1 MSQPERARLTIRRA
15 ADPEAA
21 EAFLSGRPLQAV
33 PTHAPVVA
41 AAPAL
46 APVVEVPRVEVAAPV
61 AMSVAAPS
69 ALAGRRVHERKDG
82 RRVRRKT
89 VLLVEDLARRVDVFA
104 AANGVDK
111 TAVMHDA
118 LERWLAE
125 RGAIGGSAEW

>member
-1 MSQPERARLTIRRA
+1 MSQPERARLSVRRA

-21 EAFLSGRPLQAV
+21 EAFLTGRPLQAV
-33 PTHAPVVA
+33 PTPAPIVEAPRVEHEVARVVVA
-41 AAPAL
+41 A
-46 APVVEVPRVEVAAPV
+46 
-61 AMSVAAPS
+61 S

-82 RRVRRKT
+82 RRVRRTT

-118 LERWLAE
+118 LERWLVE
-125 RGAIGGSAEW
+125 RGA